1 MLSPAKQALLAQR
14 LRRGAAV
21 APPSISP
28 RPPETEILPLS
39 SGQERIWFLGQL
51 DPEDTSFA
59 MSLAQ
64 RWRGPLDVA
73 VLRRAFDE
81 IVARHEMLR
90 TRFRGMDDAVGTG
103 NAAGTD
109 DPADA
114 VDTDTAVGMN
124 DPVDA
129 ADPDTA
135 VGMDNLA
142 DAADTD
148 NAADP
153 ADAADVDR
161 TVGIDDPAGAADM
174 DNANMDAG
182 PVQVVEE
189 PGPAPFEC
197 LDVSEDEAP
206 AVIAERVSTPFD
218 LTAGPPLRI
227 TLLRLGD
234 DDHVLSVV
242 CHHIIADGVS
252 INLLLRELAVLYG
265 AFLAGEPS
273 PLGPL
278 PIQYADYTIW
288 QRGELQGE
296 SARRSLD
303 YWSEQLAGAP
313 ILELPTDRPRPAV
326 HTSEGDTLT
335 GGVDAEVTARL
346 ERLAIAEGGTLFM
359 ALLAAYQTLL
369 MRHTGQQDICVGS
382 PIGGRPHVEL
392 EPLIGY
398 FLNTLVLRGDLSG
411 DPTFRELLGR
421 TRSTAVDAFSHQEI
435 PFERVMTDLRI
446 ERDLSRSPLFQTM
459 LILHSQNDPDQVL
472 PMRDIEVE
480 GFDTGYRAAKFE
492 VTLEAW
498 RGADGLTLGFGYR
511 TDLFDRSTV
520 EALADRFV
528 RLLRAVADDPDI
540 RLSEI
545 DLLGEDERERIL
557 GWSTGPGRLQRETI
571 PGLQEKTAPELQQ
584 KIAPELQRET
594 VPGLQRE
601 TAPELQRETAPEL
614 QRETVPELIAAATAA
629 APGRTALSHEGVELT
644 YAELDGRS
652 DRLAR
657 ALREAGAG
665 PESIVGVCL
674 DRSPDLIVTLL
685 AVWKAGAA
693 YLPLDPA
700 YPDDRLTYMLADSA
714 AGILVAPAATGARLP
729 EIRRLDPSD
738 EPRES
743 AAELPASA
751 PDRAAYVI
759 YTSGSTGRPKGV
771 VVTHRALAA
780 RVGWMREEYGL
791 SPADRVLQFASVSF
805 DTHAEEVYP
814 CLAAGAALTLLP
826 GGGEFLPDFL
836 ASAEGARLTVLD
848 LPTPYWH
855 ELVADIDAVA
865 WPPGLRLTVLG
876 ADQAQP
882 QAVRAWH
889 RRFGGRVRLVNTY
902 GPTEA
907 TIIATCA
914 ELRDSDE
921 RPPIGRPIAETSVY
935 VLDERR
941 GLVPAGTPGELYIGG
956 AGLARGYLNRPEL
969 TAERFVTDPY
979 GEGLLYR
986 TGDRARWR
994 PDGQLEFLGRLDS
1007 QVKLRGYRIELGE
1020 IEARLLEA
1028 PGVAQAVV
1036 VVDDGAL
1043 VAYVVRDAEHAG
1055 TDEHRELD
1063 ERAGPDGLNEHRELG
1078 KRRGFDESRELGENG
1093 ESHRSREPREPLE
1106 LREWLASAVPAY
1118 MVPKAVVLL
1127 DRLPLTPNGKLD
1139 TRALPAPRM
1148 ARDESAA
1155 VPVTPV
1161 ERVIAGIWSQVL
1173 GIAEIG
1179 AEDDFFELGGHS
1191 LSATKA
1197 IARMR
1202 RELGG
1207 GVSLMDLFQHPT
1219 VRGLAAL
1226 VERPGGASGGEPDG
1240 ASARP
1245 LLHELT
1251 PVQRPGTEVVTYVC
1265 VPYGG
1270 GSAVVYRPLADAL
1283 PPSHR
1288 LLSLAIPGN
1297 DLGLEEDA
1305 LPFEE
1310 LAELCTE
1317 EILRRVR
1324 GPLVLYG
1331 QSSVGSALTVEIAR
1345 RVEAAGR
1352 ELEAVFIGA
1361 AFPFSRPTG
1370 RVMRGLARLARAA
1383 AVSSDRA
1390 YGNWLASMGVDLSDL
1405 EPEHAVRIVRN
1416 MRREAER
1423 AEEYF
1428 TGILGADVT
1437 RLRAP
1442 LVTVAGDRDPATEFH
1457 EERYREWHFLADTS
1471 ALVVMSE
1478 AGHFFLKYRAA
1489 ELARILV
1496 ETPRAL
1502 PSWTPEI
1509 PAGSEGLKVPE
1520 TTVSRAALDD
1530 PGDFESS
1537 AGGSKVPESTV
1548 SQAALGSSGSL
1559 APRATSGNSVAP
1571 EAARPRSALDDPGD
1585 FASSAGGSTPLE
1597 TQGTSGI
1604 PARSEGATWWLA
1616 GVSRYGQRDP
1626 AASRA
1631 PEPGMGRFAAV
1642 AAGQLVSII
1651 GSSLTEF
1658 AVPIWIY
1665 QTTGSVASFA
1675 LFAVLALVPGLL
1687 VAPFA
1692 GAIVDRMDRRRVMLA
1707 GDIGAAGS
1715 QLVLGVLLWTGNLEV
1730 WHVYLPLVMLS
1741 VALTFQRLAY
1751 GSAVAQLVPK
1761 RFLGHANGVV
1771 QMVNSSSQ
1779 LLVPLIA
1786 VGLMATI
1793 GLEGIVLFDVASYG
1807 IAIGTLLLVRFP
1819 VTMAWRRRET
1829 LLAEIAEGFRYSWGN
1844 PGFRAMLFFFAG
1856 LNVFL
1861 SPLFLMVTP
1870 LVLSFAT
1877 LDDTGRVAFA
1887 SGAAGFLGGLI
1898 MSLWGGPRRLRMRGV
1913 LLCTLA
1919 LGACSAVTGLRAD
1932 LVVITVGAFGMAL
1945 CLTLLNGIY
1954 ATIVQVKVPQRFH
1967 GRVFALNTVISWSTL
1982 PIGFGLVAPGVS
1994 ALLEPMLADGG
2005 TLASTA
2011 GALVGTGPGRGI
2023 GFMYVLFAM
2032 GIVGTALIALR
2043 TRSLSGFDRD
2053 IPDAIADDLVGVEAI
2068 AGRTPRPAEKNVI
2081 EDTQRVTV
2089 DVAKEKI

>member
-1 MLSPAKQALLAQR
+1 
-14 LRRGAAV
+14 
-21 APPSISP
+21 
-28 RPPETEILPLS
+28 
-39 SGQERIWFLGQL
+39 
-51 DPEDTSFA
+51 
-59 MSLAQ
+59 
-64 RWRGPLDVA
+64 
-73 VLRRAFDE
+73 
-81 IVARHEMLR
+81 
-90 TRFRGMDDAVGTG
+90 
-103 NAAGTD
+103 
-109 DPADA
+109 
-114 VDTDTAVGMN
+114 
-124 DPVDA
+124 
-129 ADPDTA
+129 
-135 VGMDNLA
+135 
-142 DAADTD
+142 
-148 NAADP
+148 
-153 ADAADVDR
+153 
-161 TVGIDDPAGAADM
+161 
-174 DNANMDAG
+174 
-182 PVQVVEE
+182 
-189 PGPAPFEC
+189 
-197 LDVSEDEAP
+197 
-206 AVIAERVSTPFD
+206 
-218 LTAGPPLRI
+218 
-227 TLLRLGD
+227 
-234 DDHVLSVV
+234 
-242 CHHIIADGVS
+242 
-252 INLLLRELAVLYG
+252 
-265 AFLAGEPS
+265 
-273 PLGPL
+273 
-278 PIQYADYTIW
+278 
-288 QRGELQGE
+288 
-296 SARRSLD
+296 
-303 YWSEQLAGAP
+303 
-313 ILELPTDRPRPAV
+313 
-326 HTSEGDTLT
+326 
-335 GGVDAEVTARL
+335 
-346 ERLAIAEGGTLFM
+346 
-359 ALLAAYQTLL
+359 
-369 MRHTGQQDICVGS
+369 
-382 PIGGRPHVEL
+382 
-392 EPLIGY
+392 
-398 FLNTLVLRGDLSG
+398 
-411 DPTFRELLGR
+411 
-421 TRSTAVDAFSHQEI
+421 
-435 PFERVMTDLRI
+435 
-446 ERDLSRSPLFQTM
+446 
-459 LILHSQNDPDQVL
+459 
-472 PMRDIEVE
+472 
-480 GFDTGYRAAKFE
+480 
-492 VTLEAW
+492 
-498 RGADGLTLGFGYR
+498 
-511 TDLFDRSTV
+511 
-520 EALADRFV
+520 
-528 RLLRAVADDPDI
+528 
-540 RLSEI
+540 
-545 DLLGEDERERIL
+545 
-557 GWSTGPGRLQRETI
+557 
-571 PGLQEKTAPELQQ
+571 
-584 KIAPELQRET
+584 
-594 VPGLQRE
+594 
-601 TAPELQRETAPEL
+601 
-614 QRETVPELIAAATAA
+614 
-629 APGRTALSHEGVELT
+629 
-644 YAELDGRS
+644 
-652 DRLAR
+652 
-657 ALREAGAG
+657 
-665 PESIVGVCL
+665 
-674 DRSPDLIVTLL
+674 
-685 AVWKAGAA
+685 
-693 YLPLDPA
+693 
-700 YPDDRLTYMLADSA
+700 
-714 AGILVAPAATGARLP
+714 
-729 EIRRLDPSD
+729 
-738 EPRES
+738 
-743 AAELPASA
+743 
-751 PDRAAYVI
+751 
-759 YTSGSTGRPKGV
+759 
-771 VVTHRALAA
+771 
-780 RVGWMREEYGL
+780 
-791 SPADRVLQFASVSF
+791 
-805 DTHAEEVYP
+805 
-814 CLAAGAALTLLP
+814 
-826 GGGEFLPDFL
+826 
-836 ASAEGARLTVLD
+836 
-848 LPTPYWH
+848 
-855 ELVADIDAVA
+855 
-865 WPPGLRLTVLG
+865 
-876 ADQAQP
+876 
-882 QAVRAWH
+882 
-889 RRFGGRVRLVNTY
+889 
-902 GPTEA
+902 
-907 TIIATCA
+907 
-914 ELRDSDE
+914 
-921 RPPIGRPIAETSVY
+921 
-935 VLDERR
+935 
-941 GLVPAGTPGELYIGG
+941 
-956 AGLARGYLNRPEL
+956 
-969 TAERFVTDPY
+969 
-979 GEGLLYR
+979 
-986 TGDRARWR
+986 
-994 PDGQLEFLGRLDS
+994 
-1007 QVKLRGYRIELGE
+1007 
-1020 IEARLLEA
+1020 
-1028 PGVAQAVV
+1028 
-1036 VVDDGAL
+1036 
-1043 VAYVVRDAEHAG
+1043 
-1055 TDEHRELD
+1055 
-1063 ERAGPDGLNEHRELG
+1063 
-1078 KRRGFDESRELGENG
+1078 
-1093 ESHRSREPREPLE
+1093 
-1106 LREWLASAVPAY
+1106 
-1118 MVPKAVVLL
+1118 
-1127 DRLPLTPNGKLD
+1127 
-1139 TRALPAPRM
+1139 M
-1148 ARDESAA
+1148 ARDEAAA

-1191 LSATKA
+1191 LTATKA

-1226 VERPGGASGGEPDG
+1226 VERPEGASGGEPDG

-1251 PVQRPGTEVVTYVC
+1251 PVRRAGAEVVTYVC

-1288 LLSLAIPGN
+1288 LLALAIPGN

-1310 LAELCTE
+1310 LAARCTE

-1457 EERYREWHFLADTS
+1457 EERYREWHFLADPP

-1478 AGHFFLKYRAA
+1478 AGHFFLRYRAA

-1502 PSWTPEI
+1502 ASWTPEI
-1509 PAGSEGLKVPE
+1509 PAGSESSKAPE
-1520 TTVSRAALDD
+1520 TTVPRAALGGSG
-1530 PGDFESS
+1530 PPASPATS
-1537 AGGSKVPESTV
+1537 GGSKVPG
-1548 SQAALGSSGSL
+1548 AAT
-1559 APRATSGNSVAP
+1559 PRAD
-1571 EAARPRSALDDPGD
+1571 LDDSEAS
-1585 FASSAGGSTPLE
+1585 ASSAAGSTPLE
-1597 TQGTSGI
+1597 TQGTSGL
-1604 PARSEGATWWLA
+1604 PVRSEGATWWLA

-1715 QLVLGVLLWTGNLEV
+1715 QLVLGVLLWTGNLQV

-2005 TLASTA
+2005 ALASTA

-2043 TRSLSGFDRD
+2043 TRSLSGFDRE

-2068 AGRTPRPAEKNVI
+2068 AGRTSRPVEKNTA
-2081 EDTQRVTV
+2081 EGTQQATA